1 MTPPAAAVGT
11 APGAAPPRPLLSVQ
25 GIDTF
30 YGDAQVL
37 RGLSLEIAAGET
49 VCLLGRNGRGKTTT
63 IKSILGLVPVRAGRI
78 TFDGADI
85 TRLATHLIARRGIAW
100 VPDNRR
106 VFPTL
111 TVERNLQM
119 ALNRSLGA
127 PGAPG
132 TGGVSRAGAVGA
144 GAATDRWTLDRVYH
158 RFPILGRLR
167 ARTGEHLSGGEA
179 QLVAIARALL
189 MHPRLVLLDEP
200 SQGLAPRV
208 VEDIMAV
215 IEEIRDGGIAM
226 LLVEQ
231 NSSLALGIAHRAYVI
246 DDGRIVHTSPAAA
259 LEADA
264 ALKHRLLAV

>member
-1 MTPPAAAVGT
+1 MGDPPS
-11 APGAAPPRPLLSVQ
+11 LLVVDAIQ
-25 GIDTF
+25 TF
-30 YGDAQVL
+30 YGDARILDGV
-37 RGLSLEIAAGET
+37 SLEIGAGET

-63 IKSILGLVPVRAGRI
+63 IRSILGLAPVRRGRI
-78 TFDGADI
+78 LLDGADV
-85 TRLATHLIARRGIAW
+85 TRLPTHLIARRGVAW

-119 ALNRSLGA
+119 ALNRAL
-127 PGAPG
+127 PGAA
-132 TGGVSRAGAVGA
+132 AGE
-144 GAATDRWTLDRVYH
+144 RWTLARVYD

-167 ARTGEHLSGGEA
+167 HRGGEHLSGGEA

-200 SQGLAPRV
+200 SQGLAPKI
-208 VEDIMAV
+208 VEDIAAV
-215 IEEIRDGGIAM
+215 IAEMRQEGVAL

-231 NSSLALGIAHRAYVI
+231 NSTMALALADRAYVI
-246 DDGRIVHTSPAAA
+246 DDGRIVHAAPARE

-264 ALKHRLLAV
+264 ALLHRLLAV